1 MTDLG
6 KEIKEKRLILG
17 VSLKDISER
26 TRIDQKHLERMENN
40 EFDFLPPL
48 YIKSFLKGYL
58 HSLDI
63 DPSEHLIKLDEILKK
78 KKDNALEVLNE
89 PEAVEFTPEKTI
101 DIKSFLK
108 SRTTILV
115 LISLVLLIVV
125 IILIFPE
132 KQKEPEYIQD
142 IPADTIP
149 RYNEKKQVKTSNEK
163 KEGKFIFSKD
173 SLTLVGIATDSVWLQ
188 VKGDGKVVDEI
199 FMRKGEQ
206 KFWRAKKNFE
216 ILIGN
221 AGAISFSLDRENLPF
236 VGMPG
241 AVKRILIDQEGLK
254 IVRTTNE
261 SKNE

>member
-78 KKDNALEVLNE
+78 KKEE
-89 PEAVEFTPEKTI
+89 SIETQEIPVEFTPEKTI

-115 LISLVLLIVV
+115 LASLVLLIIA

-173 SLTLVGIATDSVWLQ
+173 SLTLVGVATDSVWLQ

-236 VGMPG
+236 AGMPG
-241 AVKRILIDQEGLK
+241 AVKRVLIDQEGLK
-254 IVRTTNE
+254 IVQTANE
-261 SKNE
+261 PKNE